1 MTNLH
6 CAGADTTYSLNDARQ
21 PIINPNKR
29 QYIPTGCLR
38 ELINSP
44 YVLVYG
50 AYTVWGV
57 YDSYMIIN
65 VIVD

>member
-6 CAGADTTYSLNDARQ
+6 CASADTTYSPNDARQ
-21 PIINPNKR
+21 PISTQTNVN
-29 QYIPTGCLR
+29 IPTGCLR

-44 YVLVYG
+44 NVLVYG